1 MAFSIKDINFNG
13 PTGTTIGPL
22 SSLYA
27 NKYSKNLFQYPR
39 DLGSSYRGHSVRF
52 DFVEV
57 EGVGV
62 DVQKAIDEVKN
73 AYSKIA
79 NDPNLIAVGKTA
91 AAALGTGATVYA
103 LTGSTTVAGI
113 AGAAVGAAASDY
125 NNVDAKS
132 FLGIIQNVGGTL
144 GSIGGT
150 NNVLTNETTGIQIS
164 PAKTTTGDSVE
175 LYMPETLEF
184 SYESNYSDLSIL
196 EAVGSTR
203 ITDKLGQAI
212 TSTVEDPLAKLALN
226 RAGYVFNPQQQ
237 LLFNGIDFRTYQMTF
252 TFTPYSQ
259 DESNA
264 VQNIIKT
271 FRKYAAPTVVTEA
284 GGFFFIPPGMVDIK
298 FLMNG
303 AENKKL
309 HKLKRCVLESVSVN
323 YAPNGWTAMEDGAP
337 SQSTMT
343 LSFKEMQLVDRKDIL
358 KGY

>member
-22 SSLYA
+22 SSLYS

-62 DVQKAIDEVKN
+62 QEAIDKVKE
-73 AYSKIA
+73 AASKIA
-79 NDPNLIAVGKTA
+79 DDPNVVEVGKSVA
-91 AAALGTGATVYA
+91 ASVGVGAVVYGI
-103 LTGSTTVAGI
+103 TGSTTAATLAGGAVAYNTLDTNKVL
-113 AGAAVGAAASDY
+113 GAAQTIGS
-125 NNVDAKS
+125 S
-132 FLGIIQNVGGTL
+132 I

-184 SYESNYSDLSIL
+184 SYESNYSDLSIA
-196 EAVGSTR
+196 EAAGSSK
-203 ITDKLGQAI
+203 ITGSMGQAI
-212 TSTVEDPLAKLALN
+212 TSIVEDPLAKLALN

-259 DESNA
+259 DEANA

-284 GGFFFIPPGMVDIK
+284 GGFFFTPPGMVDIK

-337 SQSTMT
+337 AQSTMT